1 MAEQQNVD
9 LGELALRLAAF
20 AQRTFADYG
29 ILGRD
34 FAVGGVG
41 LSLEDF
47 VWRVLEEYVEGRL
60 EHDANRGPIFPLLA
74 TALRNDIIDSLRR
87 AAHVAEETRSTLAR
101 DSESQDDP
109 PSLDEF
115 ASSSGD
121 ILEMLDEQSYRK
133 RVRDSLQGEPDL
145 IEVVQVILDLDLH
158 KPRDIAATL
167 GVSVA
172 EVQNRKKRLRRRFI
186 DANLVEGK
194 IA

>member
-20 AQRTFADYG
+20 AQRIFADYG

-60 EHDANRGPIFPLLA
+60 EHDARRGPLLPLLA
-74 TALRNDIIDSLRR
+74 KALRNDIIDSLRR
-87 AAHVAEETRSTLAR
+87 AAHVAEETRSPLAR
-101 DSESQDDP
+101 ERESEDDP

-115 ASSSGD
+115 ASSSVD
-121 ILEMLDEQSYRK
+121 VLEMLEERSYRK
-133 RVRDSLQGEPDL
+133 RVCDSLEEEPEL
-145 IEVVQVILDLDLH
+145 TEMVRVILDLDLH
-158 KPRDIAATL
+158 KPRDIARAL
-167 GVSVA
+167 SISVD